1 MQDRAVFCL
10 TCEVLTYGPINV
22 VIRKAKDN
30 IYLEKSI
37 VGNRWPHRQLRQV
50 RLSALLSAELP
61 HFSPAEDP
69 AQPVR

>member
-1 MQDRAVFCL
+1 MQDRALFCL
-10 TCEVLTYGPINV
+10 TCEVLTYGPING

-61 HFSPAEDP
+61 PLFPS
-69 AQPVR
+69 